1 MSNPGFTLAEDAALK
16 NRLKTLYVSDDRNQ
30 QRAVQV
36 FFRYPEAET
45 EKIYPFITIDLIGI
59 SHARQRQESQV
70 IRHYTNDERARVPSS
85 AERIDYIPSEY
96 DQDGM
101 DAIVG
106 DSGSLKMYDYVPVD
120 LTYQIT
126 THCRSQRHDRQL
138 TAALMRYIFPLRY
151 SFIEI
156 PEDGTIRRCDLL
168 DWRTSDILDQES
180 GYKKR
185 IFRKIITVQINSE
198 IPQNDPTTSPLVTTV
213 SGTLQEST
221 SGKQMVEE
229 VVTSLNQFPEQEF

>member
-30 QRAVQV
+30 QRSVQV

-168 DWRTSDILDQES
+168 DWRTADILDQES

-185 IFRKIITVQINSE
+185 IFRKVLTVQINSE

-213 SGTLQEST
+213 SGTLSEVST
-221 SGKQMVEE
+221 VEPA
-229 VVTSLNQFPEQEF
+229 VHSINQFPEQEF

>member
-16 NRLKTLYVSDDRNQ
+16 ARLQTLYVSDDRNQ
-30 QRAVQV
+30 QRPVQV

-45 EKIYPFITIDLIGI
+45 EKSYPFITIDLIDI
-59 SHARQRQESQV
+59 NHARDRQESMLQ
-70 IRHYTNDERARVPSS
+70 RYYTNDGRTTVPEDSNG
-85 AERIDYIPSEY
+85 RIDYIPSEY
-96 DQDGM
+96 DS
-101 DAIVG
+101 AALSELAG
-106 DSGSLKMYDYVPVD
+106 DTNYIEMWDYVPVD

-168 DWRTSDILDQES
+168 DWRPSDILDQES
-180 GYKKR
+180 GYKRGYLEKSSR
-185 IFRKIITVQINSE
+185 FRLILKYRRM
-198 IPQNDPTTSPLVTTV
+198 
-213 SGTLQEST
+213 TLQ
-221 SGKQMVEE
+221 QRHLL
-229 VVTSLNQFPEQEF
+229 SLCRVH

>member
-16 NRLKTLYVSDDRNQ
+16 SRLQTLYVSDDRNQ
-30 QRAVQV
+30 QRSVQV

-59 SHARQRQESQV
+59 NHARPRQESQV
-70 IRHYTNDERARVPSS
+70 IRHYSNDERVREAGS

-96 DQDGM
+96 DAAGM
-101 DAIVG
+101 SGLVG
-106 DSGSLKMYDYVPVD
+106 EGDYLQMYDYVPID

-126 THCRSQRHDRQL
+126 THSRSQRHDRQL

-168 DWRTSDILDQES
+168 DWRTADILDQES

-185 IFRKIITVQINSE
+185 TFRKVLTVQINSE

-213 SGTLQEST
+213 SGTLS
-221 SGKQMVEE
+221 E
-229 VVTSLNQFPEQEF
+229 VSEVGQDDYHSLTYPIEQEF